1 MGRIYGKVSG
11 PRDIERINCIIR
23 DEMLVVQ
30 SEAEL
35 TDLKKRS
42 DYLCTLTFSPMWK
55 KRFGA
60 MIEQLRE
67 VALIENRVTV
77 RLANYV
83 VKYHGWDKVY
93 DPWGKDNPEIE
104 KLLDEIPQE
113 VLGELETEF
122 DQLKFSIEIL
132 EEIRTNFC
140 EIRKGMVLAKDAN
153 ILEEFKRKSDLLVA
167 ITHLPDFKERFHDIE
182 NKIEDLVHKE
192 EERTVKLAN
201 IISTVN
207 GWNIEFHRW
216 SEDEIDERE
225 TIEQYVQRL
234 LEEEQKADQYI
245 PTEAKYR
252 QGVVKWL
259 VYRHTGKG
267 REYAKRIY
275 FSGYAHDF
283 KVEGPGEFENR
294 FGRKVWGVKII
305 YKTLV
310 RPTVIHKKGVTIH
323 LPQRVVTRSKVI
335 ELPREAADI
344 KLLDQKPESAYN
356 IA

>member
-1 MGRIYGKVSG
+1 MSRIYGKVSG

-23 DEMLVVQ
+23 DEMLAVG

-55 KRFGA
+55 KKFGA
-60 MIEQLRE
+60 MVEQLRE
-67 VALIENRVTV
+67 VALLENRVTV

-83 VKYHGWDKVY
+83 AKYHGWDKAY
-93 DPWGKDNPEIE
+93 DPWGSEDATIE
-104 KLLDEIPQE
+104 QKLSEIPE
-113 VLGELETEF
+113 EILSELEEDF
-122 DQLKFSIEIL
+122 EELRVSPEIL
-132 EEIRTNFC
+132 EELRQNFC
-140 EIRKGMVLAKDAN
+140 EIRKGMILAKDQDM
-153 ILEEFKRKSDLLVA
+153 LEEFKRKSDLLVA
-167 ITHLPDFKERFHDIE
+167 ITHLPDFKERF
-182 NKIEDLVHKE
+182 EDVDDKVEELVHKE

-201 IISTVN
+201 IIATVS
-207 GWNIEFHRW
+207 GWKTEFYKW
-216 SEDEIDERE
+216 SEEEIDEKE

-245 PTEAKYR
+245 PTEVKYR

-259 VYRHTGKG
+259 VYKHAGKN

-283 KVEGPGEFENR
+283 KIEWPGEFENR
-294 FGRKVWGVKII
+294 FGRKVWWIKIT

-310 RPTVIHKKGVTIH
+310 RPTVIHKKGITIH
-323 LPQRVVTRSKVI
+323 LPQRVVSRSKIV
-335 ELPREAADI
+335 ELPKEAVDI
-344 KLLDQKPESAYN
+344 RLLDQKPGSAYN